1 MIRLLTAA
9 LLVASF
15 GALAQTQVPNVFK
28 DGTPTSAAE
37 VNANFDTL
45 ESAIDSN
52 DEDFELFR
60 ADTELALP
68 PSNCSTDQ
76 IIKWNGSAWVCA
88 TDPLTNLSCSAGDTL
103 TYNGRVFT
111 CACVPPGTAIAITD
125 SNFDAAISDWFA
137 KGNASQYGAITKWCT
152 VLVTDMAGAF
162 SGRTTFNEDISA
174 WDTSNVEDMSGM
186 FDGAAFN
193 QNISGWDTSSVKNM
207 LGMFNNAT
215 AFNQHIG
222 GWDTSNVTDMT
233 GMFSGAAA
241 FNQNIGGWDTSNV
254 TGMSF
259 MFFDATAFNQDL
271 SDWVASSGLVCGSF
285 ASQATAWLNAYSGS
299 INSEPPLSGY
309 MIDRGCGY

>member
-1 MIRLLTAA
+1 MIRLLTAVF
-9 LLVASF
+9 LFASF
-15 GALAQTQVPNVFK
+15 HVV
-28 DGTPTSAAE
+28 AE
-37 VNANFDTL
+37 VTL
-45 ESAIDSN
+45 TDINN
-52 DEDFELFR
+52 DEV
-60 ADTELALP
+60 ADAEEVMGNFNALNAALP
-68 PSNCSTDQ
+68 PSDCTTDQ
-76 IIKWNGSAWVCA
+76 IIKWDGSAWACA
-88 TDPLTNLSCSAGDTL
+88 TDPLANISCSAGDTL
-103 TYNGRVFT
+103 TYDGSAFT
-111 CACVPPGTAIAITD
+111 CDCVPPGTAITDANFSAAITD
-125 SNFDAAISDWFA
+125 WFDN
-137 KGNASQYGAITKWCT
+137 GNASQYGDITKWCT
-152 VLVTDMAGAF
+152 GAVTDMAGAF

-207 LGMFNNAT
+207 LGMFNNET
-215 AFNQHIG
+215 TFNQP
-222 GWDTSNVTDMT
+222 
-233 GMFSGAAA
+233 
-241 FNQNIGGWDTSNV
+241 IGGWDTSNV